1 MLRKVENKLLIYSLL
16 LGFLLIA
23 YLPVSS
29 CWFALKNDAL
39 VANFPN
45 KYFFSAAL
53 HAHTLP
59 LWNPYVNFGLPLYA
73 DPGFSFWHPL
83 TWIFGLIGYNVY
95 TLSIELLIYIW
106 LGGIFMYQLGRYF
119 GHLILTSFL
128 MGILYMCCGFFI
140 GNLSHTNFLT
150 SAAFLPLVT
159 RTFLQL
165 QTGFSYKKVGNC
177 AIGIYLLLAGGHPAI
192 PFAALYFFAILLV
205 CLLLIR
211 SDAHPGIPLQWN
223 TLKANTWLLI
233 SAVGLTAPIL
243 LSWMEILPHLT
254 RASPVL
260 QETQQDLGFTFPSY
274 ISFIFPFATT
284 AYSHVFFTDVTV
296 RNGYF
301 SFIGLSIF
309 VVTLFRQKNRYQKAF
324 LISGAIMLLLCLGG
338 PIKALIYNNLPL
350 LKFIRT
356 NGEFRVFPLL
366 CFIVSLS
373 FPLDGWLKDVQT
385 GKAVNRV
392 LAALAAVSASIV
404 VVTGHCFSDIYNIY
418 HDTAIHTSKTPDRI
432 KWMLD
437 HLTLSDRL
445 LINASI
451 LLVWLLLYFFL
462 RKKIAVTHLLP
473 GLIMIDL
480 VSFCW
485 MHLPVTGVQRKS
497 PAEIASLFSSIPPGI
512 PIPQLS
518 PISGNTRPDLE
529 KIIGCWSYYSKQPG
543 TPKLCGYPT
552 LFTST
557 RAYFNS
563 PLPPLVDRQP
573 FLFLRQDS
581 AGSTITIKEFSPRR
595 MVVSALVT
603 TPDSLVV
610 LQNAYSGWE
619 AEVNG
624 RQVTLAKEF
633 IAFMAVP
640 LEKGR
645 SEITLRFTG
654 GRIVLY
660 LLIALLIAALLGW
673 LILMSRPA
681 RDHPV
686 DNSRI

>member
-16 LGFLLIA
+16 LGFLFIA

-53 HAHTLP
+53 QAHYLP

-95 TLSIELLIYIW
+95 ILSVELLVYIW

-119 GHLILTSFL
+119 GHSILTSFL

-150 SAAFLPLVT
+150 SAAFLPLVI

-177 AIGIYLLLAGGHPAI
+177 AVGIYLLLAGGHPAI
-192 PFAALYFFAILLV
+192 PFAALYFFAILLT

-211 SDAHPGIPLQWN
+211 NDTRPGKPPRWH
-223 TLKANTWLLI
+223 TVKATTWLVI
-233 SAVGLTAPIL
+233 GAIGLTAPIL
-243 LSWMEILPHLT
+243 LSWIEILPHLT

-274 ISFIFPFATT
+274 ISFIFPFVTT
-284 AYSHVFFTDVTV
+284 AYSNVFFTDVTM

-301 SFIGLSIF
+301 SFIGLSLF
-309 VVTLFRQKNRYQKAF
+309 AVALFRQKNRYQKVF
-324 LISGAIMLLLCLGG
+324 LISGIIMLLLCLGG
-338 PIKALIYNNLPL
+338 SVKVWIYNHLPL
-350 LKFIRT
+350 LRFIRT

-366 CFIVSLS
+366 CFIVFLS
-373 FPLDGWLKDVQT
+373 FPLDAWLKEAQT
-385 GKAVNRV
+385 GKAVNK
-392 LAALAAVSASIV
+392 ALAAMATLSALIAGI
-404 VVTGHCFSDIYNIY
+404 TGHRLSDICNIY
-418 HDTAIHTSKTPDRI
+418 HDAATHTSKTPDRI

-445 LINASI
+445 LINAAI
-451 LLVWLLLYFFL
+451 LLVWLLLYFYL
-462 RKKIAVTHLLP
+462 RKKIPVTRLLP

-497 PAEIASLFSSIPPGI
+497 PAEIASLLSSVPPGI

-518 PISGNTRPDLE
+518 PIGGNTRPGLR
-529 KIIGCWSYYSKQPG
+529 KVIGCWSYYSKQPG
-543 TPKLCGYPT
+543 TPELCGYPT
-552 LFTST
+552 LLTST
-557 RAYFNS
+557 DAYFNS
-563 PLPPLVDRQP
+563 PLPLLVDRQP

-581 AGSTITIKEFSPRR
+581 AGSSITIKEFSPCRI
-595 MVVSALVT
+595 VVSTCAAT
-603 TPDSLVV
+603 TDSLVV
-610 LQNAYSGWE
+610 LQNAYPGWT
-619 AEVNG
+619 AEVND
-624 RQVTLAKEF
+624 RQATLGKEF
-633 IAFMAVP
+633 IAFMGVP

-645 SEITLRFTG
+645 SEVTLRFNA
-654 GRIVLY
+654 GRLVLY
-660 LLIALLIAALLGW
+660 ILIALLMAALLGW
-673 LILMSRPA
+673 LILTSHPA
-681 RDHPV
+681 KDHPV
-686 DNSRI
+686 DNGCV